1 MARDGNSERTLWLL
15 ILGVLAARIVLL
27 VTSPLGLAADE
38 AHYWDWSRHLDLSYY
53 SKGPGVAWVIWLST
67 TILGH
72 AEWAV
77 RVPGAVSGAVS
88 MLALARLA
96 QLVSGDRRS
105 GVFAAAAFCCAPV
118 FVIAPMIMTIDGPYV
133 ACWCVSAWA
142 ALAVVRRLEAGR
154 SATGPLVALGL
165 ALGVGFLF
173 KYTIL
178 LLPPGL
184 LVYALLHR
192 RSLGWN
198 ARASVGALVGLAA
211 FMVAISPVIIWNH
224 QQGWPTVSHLLG
236 HLGAPG
242 GDMAHTEREGY
253 NPLWPLMFL
262 GAQVGFTGPMGV
274 LMVCA
279 VVRAVRSRPRVGG
292 EMFLVQCAAPIL
304 VFYFVIAC
312 FIEAEANWAMA
323 GYTTLIALV
332 GVYGP
337 REMDRY
343 RAMVR
348 AWREDADRPKRG
360 LLRRM
365 PETVFQVGWH
375 WSIGTGV
382 VVAVGYASLPLLDRV
397 PVVKDVIPLHRIDGA
412 GDRAAALA
420 EHVRAHHTETADA
433 LVIADRYTK
442 ASLMAYELFRIMGED
457 APVVTSAASKLG
469 DRRSSYDTWSLRWPE
484 TDVGNPRWVG
494 TTVHLVGGGER
505 LWSRV
510 FAFDAFEV
518 LDGEMGL
525 SVGFGYRGLR
535 EP

>member
-15 ILGVLAARIVLL
+15 IFGVLAARIVLL

-67 TILGH
+67 AIFGH

-77 RVPGAVSGAVS
+77 RVPGAISGAVS

-96 QLVSGDRRS
+96 QLVAGDRRS
-105 GVFAAAAFCCAPV
+105 GAGAAIAFCCAPV

-133 ACWCVSAWA
+133 ACWSVSAWA
-142 ALAVVRRLEAGR
+142 AFAMFCRLEARR
-154 SATGPLVALGL
+154 SAVGPMLALGL
-165 ALGVGFLF
+165 ALGIGFLF

-178 LLPPGL
+178 LLPPGV
-184 LVYALLHR
+184 LVYALLR
-192 RSLGWN
+192 RKSIGWN
-198 ARASVGALVGLAA
+198 ARASVGALVGFAA
-211 FMVAISPVIIWNH
+211 FMLAISPVLIWNH

-242 GDMAHTEREGY
+242 GDMAHAEGEVY

-262 GAQVGFTGPMGV
+262 GAQIGFTGPMGV
-274 LMVCA
+274 LMVWA
-279 VVRAVRSRPRVGG
+279 VVRAARSRPRRSG
-292 EMFLVQCAAPIL
+292 EMFLVHCAAPIL
-304 VFYFVIAC
+304 VFYFAIAC

-337 REMDRY
+337 RELDRH

-348 AWREDADRPKRG
+348 AWLEDPDRPKRG
-360 LLRRM
+360 LLRRK
-365 PETVFQVGWH
+365 PETVFQFGWH

-382 VVAVGYASLPLLDRV
+382 VVASGYALLPLLDRV
-397 PVVKDVIPLHRIDGA
+397 PLLDDVIPLHRIAGA
-412 GDRAAALA
+412 GDRAAVLA
-420 EHVRAHHTETADA
+420 EQVRTHHDETAEA
-433 LVIADRYTK
+433 LVMADRYTK

-457 APVVTSAASKLG
+457 APVVTSAASRLG
-469 DRRSSYDTWSLRWPE
+469 DRRSSYDTWSMRWPE
-484 TDVGNPRWVG
+484 TDVRNPRWLG
-494 TTVHLVGGGER
+494 TTVHLVGGGEQ
-505 LWSRV
+505 LWSSA
-510 FAFDAFEV
+510 FSFDAFEV
-518 LDGEMGL
+518 LDEEMGL
-525 SVGFGYRGLR
+525 SVGFGYGGLR